1 MKGRDYLTIK
11 ERFLI
16 LSAYITSLYSISVL
30 VTNTWLPAS
39 GGRDL
44 WFISSIGYLTFKLL
58 SVPFFTTPS
67 DSLATSISTLLLLW
81 SLDLTGINFLS
92 IFNMFKNTAV
102 IFSLIILV
110 SSSILILIRNNK
122 FENPILNKFCYLITV
137 NLAKGELLFTPLV
150 LISIFGF
157 HQSNLTN
164 MLILGS
170 VWIIIVVIEPIE
182 LIFKI
187 KNELKDLEVKNIK
200 IVGPIKRVDSPNI
213 IKVSLKSDLNW
224 STDKVNI
231 AHLANSKLAY
241 VLPLFTQVI
250 NENIIGTG
258 LYYEDKNIDK
268 SNFSKNVVYTPK
280 NKIVRKEL
288 IEKNMGL
295 DIEAD
300 LIGVVAEKS
309 SISYLKFEV
318 ASERKLKEGIIV
330 FCIQNNQKIYYQ
342 ILDAQT
348 AEKKF
353 LSNPRGTHIVTA
365 AQLGTLNSEKGFR
378 KYEWLPDMNSPVFIP
393 EEKILAKENDSELVL
408 GKLPG
413 SNIDVSANFD
423 DLLEYHTAILGVT
436 GTGKTELAF
445 DIIKHGLE
453 KKTKVFCVD
462 FTGDYKQRLSDHDP
476 EILSLN
482 AESSKKMEELLYNI
496 EIGAYNAQEEKEE
509 FNKFIKGIE
518 PEIEENIEEFL
529 SASGASLGIFEL
541 PDIAATKATLR
552 ATELYLSEIFNWAKE
567 NRKKRDILVVLE
579 EAHTVIPESFAHNY
593 DRAETNLV
601 ISRISQI
608 ALQGRKYGVGLLI
621 ISQRTALVSKTILSQ
636 CNTYFTFS
644 LVDQTSLKY
653 LSSVYSSD
661 HVEAIPNLAFLE
673 TLAYGKGI
681 KSEKPITIKIP
692 FDDQKQKESENLN

>member
-1 MKGRDYLTIK
+1 MKKDYLTVK

-16 LSAYITSLYSISVL
+16 LSIYIFSLYSISVL
-30 VTNTWLPAS
+30 VTNTWLPAG
-39 GGRDL
+39 GGRNL

-81 SLDLTGINFLS
+81 SLDLTEINFVFS
-92 IFNMFKNTAV
+92 FNIFKRSAIV
-102 IFSLIILV
+102 FSLIILV
-110 SSSILILIRNNK
+110 SSSILILIRNK
-122 FENPILNKFCYLITV
+122 KSENLVLNKLCYLITV

-187 KNELKDLEVKNIK
+187 KNELKDLEINNKKV
-200 IVGPIKRVDSPNI
+200 VGLIKRVDSPNI
-213 IKVSLKSDLNW
+213 IKVSLKSDSNW
-224 STDKVNI
+224 SADKVNI
-231 AHLANSKLAY
+231 TYLANSKAAY

-258 LYYEDKNIDK
+258 LYYEDKNIDE
-268 SNFSKNVVYTPK
+268 SNLSKNVVYTSK
-280 NKIVRKEL
+280 NKIVRKKL
-288 IEKNMGL
+288 IEKIMGL

-300 LIGVVAEKS
+300 LIGFVAEES

-330 FCIQNNQKIYYQ
+330 FCIQDNQKIYYQ

-348 AEKKF
+348 AEEKF

-365 AQLGTLNSEKGFR
+365 AQLGTLNSEKGFK
-378 KYEWLPDMNSPVFIP
+378 KYEWLPDMNSPIFIP
-393 EEKILAKENDSELVL
+393 EEKISAKGNGNELVL

-413 SNIDVSANFD
+413 SNIDVAANFD

-445 DIIKHGLE
+445 DIIKYGLE

-462 FTGDYKQRLSDHDP
+462 FTGDYKQRLSDYDP

-482 AESSKKMEELLYNI
+482 PESSKKMEKLLYNI
-496 EIGAYNAQEEKEE
+496 EIGAYSAQKEKAE
-509 FNKFIKGIE
+509 FNNFIEEIR
-518 PEIEENIEEFL
+518 PEIEGNIEDFL
-529 SASGASLGIFEL
+529 STPEASLGIFEL

-552 ATELYLSEIFNWAKE
+552 ATELYLSEIFNWARE
-567 NRKKRDILVVLE
+567 NRKEKNILVVLE
-579 EAHTVIPESFAHNY
+579 EAHTVIPETFAHNY
-593 DRAETNLV
+593 DKAETNLV

-661 HVEAIPNLAFLE
+661 HVDSIPNLAFLE

-692 FDDQKQKESENLN
+692 FDDQKQKESESLN